1 MTRSLTED
9 LRALAHTGPADPGA
23 AIADRAGHM
32 VRTIRRRRAVRQ
44 AGMGVVGVSTAAVLA
59 FAVGS
64 TSWLSGSTSAGA
76 SDVEPGPDG
85 NVPDATDEPTLGPTL
100 EPTEPTPEPTADATA
115 EPAADVTQT
124 PPDAATGDVLTPGL
138 ALIAEDTDL
147 TIACGAPLNAQILSD
162 AGGLGADHLTP
173 GTRTDPTRA
182 DQPVTVYNA
191 IPGDGEPLN
200 GTSWTTP
207 AAIVTRDDVIVG
219 WGGAEV
225 VFDSWQPVVQEYTIE
240 LPALHQCATP
250 AMSPDGLGVYT
261 IWVIAL
267 EGGFGLPAG
276 GEGLSWAA
284 GMEYDVAT
292 GAFTYV
298 VD

>member
-1 MTRSLTED
+1 MIAEPMRPSAPVLVSVIAAVAV
-9 LRALAHTGPADPGA
+9 ALIFWQSG
-23 AIADRAGHM
+23 
-32 VRTIRRRRAVRQ
+32 VRTLSGI
-44 AGMGVVGVSTAAVLA
+44 VGVSPAVRIA
-59 FAVGS
+59 IVA
-64 TSWLSGSTSAGA
+64 
-76 SDVEPGPDG
+76 P
-85 NVPDATDEPTLGPTL
+85 
-100 EPTEPTPEPTADATA
+100 ADDT
-115 EPAADVTQT
+115 
-124 PPDAATGDVLTPGL
+124 GL
-138 ALIAEDTDL
+138 ALIAEDMDL
-147 TIACGAPLNAQILSD
+147 TIACGAPLNTQVLTD

-182 DQPVTVYNA
+182 DQPVTVYNG

-225 VFDSWQPVVQEYTIE
+225 VFDTWQPAMQEYTIE

-261 IWVIAL
+261 IWVISSETAYGSTPNAASL
-267 EGGFGLPAG
+267 DY
-276 GEGLSWAA
+276 AA
-284 GMEYDVAT
+284 GLQYDVAT
-292 GAFTYV
+292 GAFIYV